1 MVRIIWAVVIILII
15 IGAYFFSRGDGEI
28 SEPTTPAP
36 SQETITAD
44 NAVNVESQKPGT
56 EVIVGTVILENPGY
70 VVIHEDANEAP
81 GSVIGNSNLLATRND
96 DVVVELERQSK
107 AGETLY
113 AMLHTDDGDGI
124 YEFPGDDV
132 PLKDEAG
139 KIILAKFTISSQVS
153 VSIQAGNFFFSPD
166 ILSVSKGDEV
176 TVNIQNSGF
185 HTFTVDELGV
195 NETLRS
201 DQETV
206 TFTANKSG
214 TFEYYCAVPGHRE
227 RGMFGSLTVE

>member
-1 MVRIIWAVVIILII
+1 MMKVIWAIVIVLII
-15 IGAYFFSRGDGEI
+15 IGAYSFLQRD
-28 SEPTTPAP
+28 SETSKPTTQAP

-44 NAVNVESQKPGT
+44 NAVSIESQKPGT

-70 VVIHEDANEAP
+70 VAIHEDADGTP
-81 GSVIGNSNLLATRND
+81 GSVIGNSDLLAGRND
-96 DVVVELERQSK
+96 NVVVNLKRQSE
-107 AGETLY
+107 ANETLY
-113 AMLHTDDGDGI
+113 AMLHTDDGDST

-139 KIILAKFTISSQVS
+139 KVILAKFTIASQVS
-153 VSIQAGNFFFSPD
+153 VSIRAGNFFFSPD
-166 ILSVSKGDEV
+166 TISVSTGDEV

-201 DQETV
+201 GQETV

-227 RGMFGSLTVE
+227 RGMFGSLTVN